1 MAVSDGRGTETG
13 APAGDGA
20 SGPTD
25 AGTSRR
31 DGTSAPYEVLSHDVM
46 PDARLTRF
54 YELCRVLV
62 RLINRVLFRATVE
75 GPGRV
80 PEVGPVII
88 APVHRSF
95 IDFFVASEVTRRK
108 LHYMTKDSL
117 WKNRLLARL
126 IPVLGG
132 FPVNRETA
140 DREALRRAQQVLD
153 AGEVLIM
160 FPEGTRRDGPV
171 VADLHE
177 GVAFLAL
184 RTGATIVP
192 VGIGGSASVMPKGS
206 HFPRPR
212 HVHLVVG
219 EPIEVPAPTGR
230 GRVSRSR
237 TRELTEQLTISIQHL
252 YDRSLAVAGRA

>member
-1 MAVSDGRGTETG
+1 MAVSGNGHRGGARPPVGRSDATANGRRATTG
-13 APAGDGA
+13 PDEIV
-20 SGPTD
+20 P
-25 AGTSRR
+25 
-31 DGTSAPYEVLSHDVM
+31 DV
-46 PDARLTRF
+46 RLTRI
-54 YELCRVLV
+54 YELLRVLV
-62 RLINRVLFRATVE
+62 RTINRVVFRVSVE

-80 PEVGPVII
+80 PQEGPVII

-95 IDFFVASEVTRRK
+95 IDFFVASDVTRRK

-117 WKNRLLARL
+117 WNNRLLARL

-132 FPVNRETA
+132 FPVNRSSA

-153 AGEVLIM
+153 AGEALIM

-171 VADLHE
+171 VTNLHE

-206 HFPRPR
+206 HLPRP
-212 HVHLVVG
+212 HHIHLVVG
-219 EPIEVPAPTGR
+219 EPITVPPPVGR
-230 GRVSRSR
+230 GRVSRGR
-237 TRELTEQLTISIQHL
+237 THQLTEELATSIQQL
-252 YDRSLAVAGRA
+252 YDRALTVAGRQ